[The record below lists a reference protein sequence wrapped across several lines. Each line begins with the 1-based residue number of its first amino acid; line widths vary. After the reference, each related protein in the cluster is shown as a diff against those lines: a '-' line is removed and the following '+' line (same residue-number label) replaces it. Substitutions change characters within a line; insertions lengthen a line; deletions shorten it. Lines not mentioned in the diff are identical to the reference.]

1 MIRFMMNGGQ
11 TWQPAATAPAN
22 CQAIRQWG
30 DITWT
35 NAVFDAGL
43 FDPVNANS
51 HANVG
56 HAATPILAE
65 KNTWIVQAAWRAPL
79 FTHGAGL
86 ETAGIYFMRGNDTDE
101 QLSVRIRKQDASPSG
116 SFQDGERFKLEVM
129 VGAVSLGISRDF
141 WTQQWHVIQV
151 KVFFNN
157 ITGAPN
163 TGTVEVRVLPLEG
176 GEYPRLDGAV
186 QEVAISATN
195 VDTSQTGLEGV
206 DAIRFD
212 YDVASQRS
220 VWDHFLVMDSDG
232 TINNDFPSQPLILV
246 HGGLP
251 WDAGADQTWI
261 PQGSGVTP
269 PYEAV
274 NDRSDLC
281 TGDDGRLTSE
291 TPGDT
296 TLFSFQTPGLTGAQP
311 ASGNGPLIGAGNQ
324 VLGVSFHHVSA
335 MEASGNRTVRPYY
348 RDVLDVRAEGADQ
361 ILTGTLFAG
370 YVEIFELEPVTGL
383 AWTPQQTI
391 DMQWGLKL
399 QA

>member
-1 MIRFMMNGGQ
+1 MIRFMMNGGLS
-11 TWQPAATAPAN
+11 WQPNGSAPIN
-22 CQAIRQWG
+22 CQALRQWG
-30 DITWT
+30 DLTWSV
-35 NAVFDAGL
+35 AGFDTGL
-43 FDPVNANS
+43 FDPTTAIERGG
-51 HANVG
+51 VG
-56 HAATPILAE
+56 RISTPILPE
-65 KNTWIVQAAWRAPL
+65 KNTWIVQAAWIAPT
-79 FTHGAGL
+79 FATGVGL
-86 ETAGIYFMRGNDTDE
+86 ETAGIYFMRGNDTTE
-101 QLSVRIRKQDASPSG
+101 QLSVRIRKQGASPSG

-141 WTQQWHVIQV
+141 WTSQWHVIQV
-151 KVFFNN
+151 KVFFNDP
-157 ITGAPN
+157 IGAPN

-176 GEYPRLDGAV
+176 GKLARLDGAV
-186 QEVAISATN
+186 QEVAINVAG
-195 VDTSQTGLEGV
+195 VDTSDAGVAGV

-212 YDVASQRS
+212 YDTSSATS

-232 TINNDFPSQPLILV
+232 ALNNDFPAQPLIFV

-251 WDAGADQTWI
+251 WADGADLNWT

-269 PYEAV
+269 PFDAV

-281 TGDDGRLTSE
+281 IEDDGRLTSE

-296 TLFSFQTPGLTGAQP
+296 TLFSFQTPGMTGSTP
-311 ASGNGPLIGAGNQ
+311 AFANGPRIGLSNQ
-324 VLGVSFHHVSA
+324 VLGVSFHHVSG

-348 RDVLDVRAEGADQ
+348 RDVLDVRAEGPDQ
-361 ILTGTLFAG
+361 IITGTLFAG

-383 AWTPQQTI
+383 AWTAQQTT